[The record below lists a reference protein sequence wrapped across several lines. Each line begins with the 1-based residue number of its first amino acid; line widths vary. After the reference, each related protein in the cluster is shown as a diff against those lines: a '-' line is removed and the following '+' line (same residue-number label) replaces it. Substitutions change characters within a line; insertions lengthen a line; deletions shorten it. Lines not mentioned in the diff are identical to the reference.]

1 MDSRQLRAFVA
12 VFEERSITRAASRLH
27 LTQPTLSV
35 TIRQLE
41 EALGVALFAREA
53 RGVAVT
59 EAARRLYPQ
68 AQRLLAQ
75 MARLASQFAAPDD
88 CLPLTLGV
96 EADVGD
102 ARVVALLAHVRA
114 RLPHLLLT
122 VVPGCEGDLR
132 LASEEL
138 RCEDE
143 LFLPLWEERFAIAM
157 RADAAQAGAPALAP
171 GQAAALDW
179 ICCPQHPSHPRLLAW
194 LDGDTAA
201 LQASHV
207 AGTLSLAR
215 DLVAAG
221 HGVAL
226 LPPGLL
232 TPALRAVPLAGDAP
246 TRRVGLC
253 YAANAREEQAVAS
266 LLDSIADLAAGAP
279 LAG

>member
-1 MDSRQLRAFVA
+1 MDSRQLKAFVA
-12 VFEERSITRAASRLH
+12 VFEERSITRAAARLF

-41 EALGVALFAREA
+41 EALGVVLFTREA
-53 RGVAVT
+53 RGVGIS

-68 AQRLLAQ
+68 AQRLLAD
-75 MARLASQFAAPDD
+75 MARLRTQFATPDD

-102 ARVVALLAHVRA
+102 ARVVALLAHIRT
-114 RLPHLLLT
+114 RLSHLLLT

-143 LFLPLWEERFAIAM
+143 LFLPLWEERFVIAM
-157 RADAAQAGAPALAP
+157 PAEAAPAGETALTPAQAATF
-171 GQAAALDW
+171 DW

-194 LDGDTAA
+194 LEGHAAA
-201 LQASHV
+201 LQASHT
-207 AGTLSLAR
+207 AGSLSLAR

-221 HGVAL
+221 M
-226 LPPGLL
+226 
-232 TPALRAVPLAGDAP
+232 
-246 TRRVGLC
+246 
-253 YAANAREEQAVAS
+253 AS
-266 LLDSIADLAAGAP
+266 HCSRP
-279 LAG
+279 VC